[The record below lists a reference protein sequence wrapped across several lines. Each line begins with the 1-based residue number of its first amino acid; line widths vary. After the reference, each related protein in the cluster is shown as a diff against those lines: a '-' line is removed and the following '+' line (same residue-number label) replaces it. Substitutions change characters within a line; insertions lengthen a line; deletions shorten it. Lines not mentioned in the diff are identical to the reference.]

1 MKKQQKPKE
10 LDCKIEIHK
19 IIQKEVAGEMWY
31 ESHSLEEQMLRLLKN
46 LELKLIDKF
55 NALLTQQRTELENQK
70 VKVVW
75 NNVCEQIKRETVE
88 ETTGKVLS
96 LATEKLIDLQTTNC
110 SWKVIKWDDL
120 FNIIKSIDNLQIKKG
135 K

>member
-1 MKKQQKPKE
+1 MKQKPKE
-10 LDCKIEIHK
+10 LVEERDEIVRL
-19 IIQKEVAGEMWY
+19 ITLCNDGNVNIT
-31 ESHSLEEQMLRLLKN
+31 EEKYSKVKN
-46 LELKLIDKF
+46 Y
-55 NALLTQQRTELENQK
+55 LTQQRTEIESQK

>member
-1 MKKQQKPKE
+1 MWKTIMKQKPKE
-10 LDCKIEIHK
+10 LVEERDEIVRL
-19 IIQKEVAGEMWY
+19 ITLCNDGNVNIT
-31 ESHSLEEQMLRLLKN
+31 EEKYSKVKN
-46 LELKLIDKF
+46 Y
-55 NALLTQQRTELENQK
+55 LTQQRTEIESQK